1 MLNSDI
7 VECFNNIGIL
17 IDADQDNFILNEYIL
32 DSLTFVSMIVEIEEK
47 FNVRIPDEYLSSN
60 SLETY
65 KDIENM
71 LDKLSS

>member
-47 FNVRIPDEYLSSN
+47 FNVRITDEYLSSN